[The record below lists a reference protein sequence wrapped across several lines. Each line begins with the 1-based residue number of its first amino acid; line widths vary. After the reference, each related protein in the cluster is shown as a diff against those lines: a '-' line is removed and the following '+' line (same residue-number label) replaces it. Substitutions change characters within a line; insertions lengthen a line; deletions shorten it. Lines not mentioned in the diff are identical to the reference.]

1 MSIGLRGYRLGWLR
15 ADLLAGISLAAVAI
29 PEAMGYSSIAGVP
42 VSAGLYT
49 LIVPTALF
57 AILGASRLMVV
68 GADSATAALLS
79 SGIAGLGIVGLVSGS
94 SQWLAMTAIVALL
107 CGVLLLIAY
116 VLRLGFLGDFLSTAA
131 LTGFLAGVGVSV
143 LIGQLPA
150 ILGVSD
156 DDGRAW
162 HRIGGVIS
170 EIPHTNP
177 WALGFALTTV
187 GVLLLSRRFW
197 PRFPTAVVVVVGSI
211 ALVWLAR
218 LGGRLPVVGK
228 LDAGLPRVSLPSGLD
243 GKTVI
248 ELLPL
253 AAGCALVVLAQSA
266 ATARSFA
273 QRSGETAD
281 VNRDLLGLAAANAGA
296 AFTGTFVVNG
306 SPTKTEF
313 LGDQN
318 ARSQVA
324 NLVLAVSTL
333 VVTLV
338 AGPALARLPHAVLG
352 GIVALI
358 AVRLIDVAQLRA
370 IWRVRRPEF
379 LIAVITALA
388 VLVLGVRDGIILA
401 VIASLIEIIRRQY
414 RPEKFVVGVRH
425 DGDREFLPARP
436 GAQSLPGLIVFRYDA
451 DLFYA
456 NAGRFTDDVI
466 ALIKAAPDPVRWL
479 VLDCSSIADVDYSA
493 ARELNDLIDFVHA
506 RGAHFALAG
515 VDVELSE
522 TLAREGILHLIAA
535 DHVFP
540 GIGSAV
546 RAYRAEFPDAAG
558 PVGPSDEP
566 DSSGGADS
574 KDRA

>member
-15 ADLLAGISLAAVAI
+15 ADVLAGISLAAVAI

-177 WALGFALTTV
+177 WALGFALATV
-187 GVLLLSRRFW
+187 AALLLGRRFW

-218 LGGRLPVVGK
+218 LDGRLPVVGK

-535 DHVFP
+535 DHVFH